1 MSFRPNRTR
10 QTRARPYRLLPFTIL
25 FQFTLGIWWM
35 ALSTLGPVAGAEDI
49 PSGCYSLATS
59 KYCGEAFGDYHL
71 SQYIQVAGRKPTSAS
86 QLDNV
91 LDQYFNSRSDIADTN
106 MELGCTNWNG
116 NGTPR
121 YRMSYLCRS
130 YLALPASQSCNANQT
145 PPPLCKDT
153 CLKYTNGWENV
164 IANVTACPNQGIS
177 KIIVSDLVAS
187 CDSSFYGGSDSD
199 RCVDGAKVEAST
211 CGLIPT
217 DTASICSFCSG
228 PSSELE
234 PCCRTAIP
242 ANNCPNPPDEPN
254 FSDSDASR
262 KDDDSSGWTAGR
274 IAAVVVPTVV
284 GALLLLALLAFLIYR
299 QRRKRQLEHNKLF
312 PHVPKTSPS
321 SQHLLTTAPGALAA
335 VAAANGSV
343 QSFEPVQC
351 RAIYPF
357 IPRMDDELQLTQG
370 DVLLLLKI
378 FDDGWAVANNLT
390 TGQEGAVPLVCVT
403 PYQPDSSD
411 EKNETTTSMS
421 GSDHHTSDGL
431 SAVEL
436 ERSLSS
442 MNASAAAIA
451 ATVSAITGS
460 HGTINQRLSGRV
472 HESQLPRR
480 YSSRRAAHRPKN
492 TDSDSVGTKRSAS
505 R

>member
-1 MSFRPNRTR
+1 MLFRPNLTR
-10 QTRARPYRLLPFTIL
+10 KTRVRLYPLQRFTALIQL
-25 FQFTLGIWWM
+25 ALGIWWI
-35 ALSTLGPVAGAEDI
+35 ALNAVGPVTWAADL
-49 PSGCYSLATS
+49 PPGCYSLATS
-59 KYCGEAFGDYHL
+59 KYCGEGFGNYYL
-71 SQYIQVAGRKPTSAS
+71 SSYIQVAGRKPTSAS

-91 LDQYFNSRSDIADTN
+91 LDTYFSSRLDIADTN

-116 NGTPR
+116 NGIPR
-121 YRMSYLCRS
+121 YRVSYLCRS
-130 YLALPASQSCNANQT
+130 YLALPASQSCNANQP
-145 PPPLCKDT
+145 PPPLCKGT
-153 CLKYTNGWENV
+153 CLEYTNGWENV

-177 KIIVSDLVAS
+177 KSILRDLVAS

-199 RCVDGAKVEAST
+199 RCVDGAKIEAST

-228 PSSELE
+228 PSSKLDS
-234 PCCRTAIP
+234 CCRVAIS
-242 ANNCPNPPDEPN
+242 ANNCPNPPDDPN
-254 FSDSDASR
+254 FIDFNASHNN
-262 KDDDSSGWTAGR
+262 DDDNSDWSAGR
-274 IAAVVVPTVV
+274 IIVIVVPTVV

-312 PHVPKTSPS
+312 PHVPQTAPS
-321 SQHLLTTAPGALAA
+321 SQRLLTTAPGALAA

-411 EKNETTTSMS
+411 EKNETTAPMS

-442 MNASAAAIA
+442 LNASAAAIA

-480 YSSRRAAHRPKN
+480 YSSRRVTHRPKK
-492 TDSDSVGTKRSAS
+492 TDSDSGGSQHSV
-505 R
+505 